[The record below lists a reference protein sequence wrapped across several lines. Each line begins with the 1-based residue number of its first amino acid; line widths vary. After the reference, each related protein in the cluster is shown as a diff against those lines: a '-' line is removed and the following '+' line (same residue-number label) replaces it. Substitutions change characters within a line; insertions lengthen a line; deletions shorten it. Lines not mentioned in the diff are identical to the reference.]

1 MTELDVKLA
10 LQNYHRLKKSV
21 KTIENKIEYIE
32 AKQTRTGGSVV
43 KMPDGSQNNEQYKLG
58 LIEQKERYLKDL
70 ANHRHYLGIADHFI
84 KSLPEPYNFIV
95 TNKYIDK
102 VPDKTLGDYYGYHRD
117 SLRRVVDR
125 LIKRYT
131 EAIEGN
137 YVKKNI

>member
-70 ANHRHYLGIADHFI
+70 ANHRYYLEIAEHFI
-84 KSLPEPYNFIV
+84 QSLPHPYQSLV
-95 TNKYIDK
+95 KNKFVDK
-102 VPDKTLGDYYGYHRD
+102 VPMKKLAEVYGY
-117 SLRRVVDR
+117 SLNGVVYVIDR
-125 LIKRYT
+125 LIKRY
-131 EAIEGN
+131 IEET
-137 YVKKNI
+137 